1 MSFINEDT
9 SNVPDLASLPEGEYE
24 VRLLAAEVK
33 NSKKGDP
40 MIEAKL
46 DVPSEALSDDIY
58 HYIML
63 PTSNDD
69 EKRKI
74 RKLQNLRDF
83 KVAFNM
89 PPTGQVDLEQ
99 FVGEKSWALL
109 TEETNDQTG
118 KTNNRIK
125 RFIVAR

>member
-9 SNVPDLASLPEGEYE
+9 SNVPDLKPLPEGEYE
-24 VRLLAAEVK
+24 VRLLSAEVK

-40 MIEAKL
+40 MIEAKF
-46 DVPSEALSDDIY
+46 DVPSEGLSDDIY

-63 PTSNDD
+63 PTGSDD
-69 EKRKI
+69 EKKKI

-83 KVAFNM
+83 KAALRM

-99 FVGEKSWALL
+99 FAGEKSWALL
-109 TEETNDQTG
+109 TEETNEQTG
-118 KTNNRIK
+118 KMNNRIK
-125 RFIVAR
+125 RFIVGK